1 MRKTFAGALA
11 GAVVASVALF
21 SAPQPAQ
28 AQVGVSIGIG
38 SGFGTGWD
46 DDWGFGYNPGFIGF
60 GYTSPVA
67 YYGGYAPAYGYYG
80 PRSYAPPV
88 YRVVRRPVGPVVV
101 RRAVYPYARPVYY
114 APRPVVRTTRIVTVP
129 RYVTRTRIVTVP
141 RR

>member
-1 MRKTFAGALA
+1 MNRNFAVALA
-11 GAVVASVALF
+11 GAAVAGLALM
-21 SAPQPAQ
+21 STPQPAK
-28 AQVGVSIGIG
+28 AQVGFSIGIG
-38 SGFGTGWD
+38 S
-46 DDWGFGYNPGFIGF
+46 WGFGYNPGFIGF

-129 RYVTRTRIVTVP
+129 RCVIRTP
-141 RR
+141 AD